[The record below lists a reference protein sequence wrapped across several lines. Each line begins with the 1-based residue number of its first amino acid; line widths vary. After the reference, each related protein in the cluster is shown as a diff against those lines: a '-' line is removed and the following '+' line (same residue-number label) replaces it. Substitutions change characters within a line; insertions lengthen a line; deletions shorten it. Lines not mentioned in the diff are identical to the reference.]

1 MKKIFRALTLC
12 LVLLSLL
19 CAAVP
24 AAFAAGN
31 KEDAFYTIGLDA
43 CGGVSSTV
51 VVTTNLDGKLT
62 TLPESPTMDG
72 YTFNGWYTEPVGGS
86 RITTAT
92 VFTGDTTIYA
102 QWTAKSSSASPTAPT
117 LPVTGDPALQKHLG
131 TLLVAGIL
139 VTLVVVAA
147 VAVLLATLFLPV
159 LQVSGDSMNP
169 TLEDKDILLLVKSDS
184 MKTGDLCGFYWQ
196 NKLLLKRVIGQ
207 PGDVISMDEDGH
219 VTVNGTVLDEPY
231 VDELALGECDIRF
244 PYQVPENRYFVLGDH
259 RSVSIDSRSSVI
271 GCVEKSQVVGR
282 VFLRIWPLNRL
293 AVF

>member
-62 TLPESPTMDG
+62 TLPESPTMD
-72 YTFNGWYTEPVGGS
+72 
-86 RITTAT
+86 
-92 VFTGDTTIYA
+92 
-102 QWTAKSSSASPTAPT
+102 AKSSSASPTTPT
-117 LPVTGDPALQKHLG
+117 LPVTGGPALQKHLG

-147 VAVLLATLFLPV
+147 V
-159 LQVSGDSMNP
+159 
-169 TLEDKDILLLVKSDS
+169 
-184 MKTGDLCGFYWQ
+184 
-196 NKLLLKRVIGQ
+196 
-207 PGDVISMDEDGH
+207 
-219 VTVNGTVLDEPY
+219 
-231 VDELALGECDIRF
+231 
-244 PYQVPENRYFVLGDH
+244 
-259 RSVSIDSRSSVI
+259 
-271 GCVEKSQVVGR
+271 
-282 VFLRIWPLNRL
+282 
-293 AVF
+293 

>member
-43 CGGVSSTV
+43 AACELTV

-102 QWTAKSSSASPTAPT
+102 QWTAKSSSARPTTPT
-117 LPVTGDPALQKHLG
+117 PPVTGGPALQKHLG

-147 VAVLLATLFLPV
+147 V
-159 LQVSGDSMNP
+159 
-169 TLEDKDILLLVKSDS
+169 
-184 MKTGDLCGFYWQ
+184 
-196 NKLLLKRVIGQ
+196 
-207 PGDVISMDEDGH
+207 
-219 VTVNGTVLDEPY
+219 
-231 VDELALGECDIRF
+231 
-244 PYQVPENRYFVLGDH
+244 
-259 RSVSIDSRSSVI
+259 
-271 GCVEKSQVVGR
+271 
-282 VFLRIWPLNRL
+282 
-293 AVF
+293 

>member
-86 RITTAT
+86 KVTTST
-92 VFTGDTTIYA
+92 VFTSDATIYA
-102 QWTAKSSSASPTAPT
+102 HWTAKTGTSTVPQPTTQPAAT
-117 LPVTGDPALQKHLG
+117 QWQKYVGPALVAGALLT
-131 TLLVAGIL
+131 TLLVA
-139 VTLVVVAA
+139 TM
-147 VAVLLATLFLPV
+147 F
-159 LQVSGDSMNP
+159 
-169 TLEDKDILLLVKSDS
+169 
-184 MKTGDLCGFYWQ
+184 
-196 NKLLLKRVIGQ
+196 
-207 PGDVISMDEDGH
+207 
-219 VTVNGTVLDEPY
+219 
-231 VDELALGECDIRF
+231 
-244 PYQVPENRYFVLGDH
+244 
-259 RSVSIDSRSSVI
+259 
-271 GCVEKSQVVGR
+271 
-282 VFLRIWPLNRL
+282 
-293 AVF
+293 